1 MDIKEI
7 FTDATAEQVK
17 AFKDLLGKE
26 FVPNDQYSKIKDK
39 LTAKEEQEIALNKQ
53 LTENNVLLK
62 DLKAK
67 AELTDEYKTKL
78 DKASADF
85 ELLKVEGEQRL
96 TGVQKVSALEKALRK
111 SKASDDAVDLL
122 IKDFKL
128 EEIALDEKGEIKDCD
143 KLIGAV
149 KEKRPNLFIKT
160 IADGGKPPDGKETD
174 PTNDDSKLRRVM
186 GLPPK

>member
-1 MDIKEI
+1 
-7 FTDATAEQVK
+7 
-17 AFKDLLGKE
+17 
-26 FVPNDQYSKIKDK
+26 
-39 LTAKEEQEIALNKQ
+39 
-53 LTENNVLLK
+53 
-62 DLKAK
+62 
-67 AELTDEYKTKL
+67 
-78 DKASADF
+78 
-85 ELLKVEGEQRL
+85 
-96 TGVQKVSALEKALRK
+96 VSALEKALRK

-160 IADGGKPPDGKETD
+160 IADSEKPRDGKETD